1 MPYISKAAVSFLQ
14 QSLHILPHPFCLTA
28 YISGIHHFP
37 TVVDTRRTGNEYLP
51 TVVVIHRR
59 SPFETDSILISGVQM
74 CAGIEIFD
82 LSGL

>member
-1 MPYISKAAVSFLQ
+1 MPHISKAAIGLLQ
-14 QSLHILPHPFCLTA
+14 QSFHILPHPFCLTA

-37 TVVDTRRTGNEYLP
+37 TVVDTRRTGNEHLSA
-51 TVVVIHRR
+51 VVVIHRR
-59 SPFETDSILISGVQM
+59 SPLKADPILVSGIQV